1 MFLKLIELFMVN
13 ERKIKKEEFIMTRIL
28 VVSTHGSEDPTRA
41 GVAFIMAKG
50 AVEAGHKPEILLAG
64 DAAVLARKVVAESVL
79 PVVLPPLREL
89 AQFAVDHNVPVYT

>member
-1 MFLKLIELFMVN
+1 MG
-13 ERKIKKEEFIMTRIL
+13 MTKDEKGGAYYGAHTNCINSRIR
-28 VVSTHGSEDPTRA
+28 DPTHA

-79 PVVLPPLREL
+79 PVGLPPLKEL
-89 AQFAVDHNVPVYT
+89 AQFAVEHSVPVYT

>member
-1 MFLKLIELFMVN
+1 MIEG
-13 ERKIKKEEFIMTRIL
+13 RKEELTMARIL
-28 VVSTHGSEDPTRA
+28 IVSTHGSEDPTRA

-79 PVVLPPLREL
+79 PVGLPPLKEL
-89 AQFAVDHNVPVYT
+89 AQFAVEHSVPVYT

>member
-13 ERKIKKEEFIMTRIL
+13 ERKIKKEEFIMARIL
-28 VVSTHGSEDPTRA
+28 VVSTEDPTRA

-79 PVVLPPLREL
+79 PVGLPPLREL

>member
-1 MFLKLIELFMVN
+1 MVN
-13 ERKIKKEEFIMTRIL
+13 ERKIKKEEFIMARIL

-79 PVVLPPLREL
+79 PVGLPPLREL